1 MVLLVTGA
9 AGFIGTNFVNYY
21 LKKNL
26 NRRVI
31 GLDKLTY
38 AGNVENFKCLAPG
51 EAARFTFVKGDINDS
66 SLVNAILR
74 EHQVNQI
81 IHFAAESHVDR
92 SITDP
97 HVFIVNNVLG
107 THTLLD
113 CAKRCW
119 YSNTGW
125 RDGVK
130 FLQVS
135 TDEVYGSL
143 GPTGFFTEQT
153 PLAPNSPY
161 SASKAGADLMV
172 RAYHHT
178 YGMPTLI
185 TRCSN
190 NYGPFQYPE
199 KLIPVIFYH
208 ALHHLKI
215 PVYGDGEQ
223 IRDWLYVED
232 HCRALD
238 MVLQDGRAGEVYN
251 IGGHNE
257 MDNLA
262 IVKTIIRILRE
273 KTGDNTIEES
283 LIDFVMDRPGH
294 DRRYGIDPT
303 KIGNEIGWIPSI
315 PFDQGIDMTID
326 WYLSHRSWIDQVLA
340 KMNSGS

>member
-9 AGFIGTNFVNYY
+9 AGFIGTNFVYYY
-21 LKKNL
+21 LKKYPENTL
-26 NRRVI
+26 I

-38 AGNVENFKCLAPG
+38 AGNIENFNGLGQNEKS
-51 EAARFTFVKGDINDS
+51 RFNFIKGDITDFD
-66 SLVNAILR
+66 
-74 EHQVNQI
+74 QVNETLNKFQIDQI

-97 HVFIVNNVLG
+97 QTFIVNNVLG

-113 CAKRCW
+113 CAKRYW
-119 YSNTGW
+119 YKQNEWKT
-125 RDGVK
+125 GVK

-143 GPTGFFTEQT
+143 GRTGFFTELT

-178 YGMPTLI
+178 YQMPVLI

-199 KLIPVIFYH
+199 KLIPLMIYN
-208 ALHHLKI
+208 ALNHKKL

-232 HCRALD
+232 HCFALD
-238 MVLQDGRAGEVYN
+238 MVLQKGKTGEVYN

-257 MDNLA
+257 RDNKT
-262 IVKTIIRILRE
+262 IVKTIIKTLQD
-273 KTGDNTIEES
+273 KTGDRQINES
-283 LIDFVMDRPGH
+283 LIEYVPDRPGH

-303 KIGNEIGWIPSI
+303 KIGKEIGWKPSVL
-315 PFDQGIDMTID
+315 FDQGIDSTID
-326 WYLSHRSWIDQVLA
+326 WFLSHRSWINQVMA
-340 KMNSGS
+340 KVHP